1 MIKNYL
7 DQFWQLQS
15 RALSCLNNIV
25 LCFPLDSLGDIAGVY
40 KLLFSICVQA
50 FSGDIVGIVPPKYL
64 PEIQNLITTILY
76 SILRK
81 ANTIVPETWQVEIL
95 FKLLSHNDPEIRTNG
110 VGLLGCIAK
119 TTISPHIIHDIGVA
133 LLKALEDPSGWVST
147 EAVDVIFSVFD
158 DYFDEIVVN
167 LNMLEKLQQYNIH
180 ITQKMKEGK
189 GTINELLY
197 DRLDEAST
205 NIPPF
210 IQYKKSQKK

>member
-1 MIKNYL
+1 M
-7 DQFWQLQS
+7 
-15 RALSCLNNIV
+15 V
-25 LCFPLDSLGDIAGVY
+25 
-40 KLLFSICVQA
+40 
-50 FSGDIVGIVPPKYL
+50 
-64 PEIQNLITTILY
+64 
-76 SILRK
+76 
-81 ANTIVPETWQVEIL
+81 
-95 FKLLSHNDPEIRTNG
+95 
-110 VGLLGCIAK
+110 
-119 TTISPHIIHDIGVA
+119 
-133 LLKALEDPSGWVST
+133 
-147 EAVDVIFSVFD
+147 SVFV